1 MGCPSKEGATARKSI
16 HQKPVVT
23 RIPLTKARINLGAI
37 VKRVHTDKECFILEK
52 DGLPVAALMDVD
64 EFEDYLELHD
74 PEVNQAIAESRE
86 EYLAGKSRP
95 AEELLRDLEEEEARE
110 REAEETVG

>member
-1 MGCPSKEGATARKSI
+1 MARRSP

-37 VKRVHTDKECFILEK
+37 IKRVYTGKECFILEK
-52 DGLPVAALMDVD
+52 DGLPVAALIDVD

-74 PEVNQAIAESRE
+74 PEVNQAIAESRK
-86 EYLAGKSRP
+86 EYLTGMSRP
-95 AEELLRDLEEEEARE
+95 AEELLRELEEEEARE
-110 REAEETVG
+110 RAAEKTVR